1 MLQPLTL
8 SQKRVY
14 DFYRKFYKENG
25 VFPSY
30 SVVSDYLWISRPAV
44 FKHVRN
50 LEAHWYIS
58 KDSKWNVFFD
68 NNQVRILWYISC
80 WWWIDLIED
89 EIDTIDVPRK
99 MLKPYSKYYALIAKW
114 NSMIK
119 ANIQNWDI
127 LIIKQQADIMSWEIW
142 VVVKDDWLVTLKR
155 VYKRAS
161 DILLQPE
168 NDDFSPILLKNCE
181 IRWKLV
187 WVIRDFE

>member
-1 MLQPLTL
+1 MITPLTQA
-8 SQKRVY
+8 QKRVY
-14 DFYRKFYKENG
+14 DFFKKFYKENG
-25 VFPSY
+25 VLPSY
-30 SVVSDYLWISRPAV
+30 QIASNYLGISKPAI
-44 FKHVRN
+44 FKHVKILQAR
-50 LEAHWYIS
+50 WYIS
-58 KDSKWNVFFD
+58 KDPTWNVYFD

-99 MLKPYSKYYALIAKW
+99 MLNPYSKYYALIARW
-114 NSMIK
+114 DSMIK
-119 ANIQNWDI
+119 ANIQSWDI
-127 LIIKQQADIMSWEIW
+127 LIIKQQSDIMSWEIW

-155 VYKRAS
+155 VYKRSS

-168 NDDFSPILLKNCE
+168 NDDFSPILIKNCE